1 MIKILHTADWHLG
14 KKLDSFSRLEEQ
26 ILVMNEIVEIADQ
39 QQVDLV
45 LIAGDLFDNF
55 NPSVE
60 AVELFYKTLKRFS
73 NNGKRP
79 VIAISGNHDSP
90 SLIDAPDPLARECGI
105 ILIGYPN
112 AKIQEFELNDFKI
125 SKSVEGMIEL
135 KLNSFDFP
143 IRIIHTPYANEIRLK
158 QYFGENKEEALNEVL
173 ATNWKNIAN
182 EYCDENGVNLLMAHL
197 YMNQKGAEILEE
209 PEGEKPIKIGN
220 ADMIFSEAIPPQIQ
234 YTALGH
240 LHGFKNIGT
249 EIKPVVY
256 SSSPL
261 CYSFSEAGQTKYV
274 SIIEAEPNQTIS
286 YHKVELKNILLN
298 DIKKE
303 YPFVFELAIYF
314 TKRTEE
320 IFNCAISE
328 NEIGFIAMHLGIG
341 LESQKLSNRYK
352 AILIHPYD
360 NKVKDQL
367 ITFLTTKFSSQIELV
382 NSISYID
389 EIKINEENPDI
400 ILSTTQL
407 NVDFTYI
414 LISPFGLTKDEIK
427 IINYLNELNIIKLQ
441 KDNHMILKDFFSRDL
456 FYMDMEF
463 DNSEDI
469 IRFLSDKLLEQG
481 IVSNNFYKSVLDRES
496 ISPTSFEQFIAVPH
510 PIVFDSFS
518 SKGAV
523 CILKRPIQWGEY
535 QVKIVIL
542 FAIKNED
549 RKKLKDYYSLIG
561 QAIIEEN
568 SLRRLLAAKSYS
580 QFLDVFSA

>member
-26 ILVMNEIVEIADQ
+26 ILVMNEIIEIADQ

-60 AVELFYKTLKRFS
+60 AVELFYKTLKRLS

-79 VIAISGNHDSP
+79 VVAISGNHDSP

-125 SKSVEGMIEL
+125 LKSVEGMIEL
-135 KLNSFDFP
+135 KLNSFDYP

-158 QYFGENKEEALNEVL
+158 QYFGENKEDALNEVL
-173 ATNWKNIAN
+173 ATNWKNIAD

-249 EIKPVVY
+249 EDKPVVY

-274 SIIEAEPNQTIS
+274 SVIEVEPNKTIS
-286 YHKVELKNILLN
+286 YHKIELKHGKPLIRKTFDDINLAVEWLNENQNALVEL
-298 DIKKE
+298 
-303 YPFVFELAIYF
+303 
-314 TKRTEE
+314 T
-320 IFNCAISE
+320 
-328 NEIGFIAMHLGIG
+328 
-341 LESQKLSNRYK
+341 LESDSFLKADERKLIYQSHDG
-352 AILIHPYD
+352 IIHLIP
-360 NKVKDQL
+360 KVKNQEIETVEYKFADQ
-367 ITFLTTKFSSQIELV
+367 TKDMKELFADYFKSK
-382 NSISYID
+382 NGNQEPND
-389 EIKINEENPDI
+389 EIK
-400 ILSTTQL
+400 
-407 NVDFTYI
+407 
-414 LISPFGLTKDEIK
+414 
-427 IINYLNELNIIKLQ
+427 
-441 KDNHMILKDFFSRDL
+441 DL
-456 FYMDMEF
+456 FNEIL
-463 DNSEDI
+463 NS
-469 IRFLSDKLLEQG
+469 
-481 IVSNNFYKSVLDRES
+481 
-496 ISPTSFEQFIAVPH
+496 
-510 PIVFDSFS
+510 
-518 SKGAV
+518 
-523 CILKRPIQWGEY
+523 
-535 QVKIVIL
+535 
-542 FAIKNED
+542 
-549 RKKLKDYYSLIG
+549 
-561 QAIIEEN
+561 
-568 SLRRLLAAKSYS
+568 
-580 QFLDVFSA
+580 

>member
-39 QQVDLV
+39 EQVNLV

-60 AVELFYKTLKRFS
+60 AVELFYKTLKKLS

-158 QYFGENKEEALNEVL
+158 QYFGENKEDALNEVL
-173 ATNWKNIAN
+173 ATNWKNIAD

-240 LHGFKNIGT
+240 LHGFKNIGS
-249 EIKPVVY
+249 EENPVVY

-261 CYSFSEAGQTKYV
+261 CYSFSEAGQNKYV
-274 SIIEAEPNQTIS
+274 SLIEAEPNQTIS
-286 YHKVELKNILLN
+286 YHKIELKNGKPLIRKTFDNINVAVEWLN
-298 DIKKE
+298 E
-303 YPFVFELAIYF
+303 NQNALVEL
-314 TKRTEE
+314 T
-320 IFNCAISE
+320 
-328 NEIGFIAMHLGIG
+328 
-341 LESQKLSNRYK
+341 LESDSFLKADERKLIYQSHDGIIHLIPKLKNQEIETVEYK
-352 AILIHPYD
+352 FAD
-360 NKVKDQL
+360 QTKDM
-367 ITFLTTKFSSQIELV
+367 KELFADYFKSK
-382 NSISYID
+382 NGNQEPND
-389 EIKINEENPDI
+389 EIK
-400 ILSTTQL
+400 
-407 NVDFTYI
+407 
-414 LISPFGLTKDEIK
+414 
-427 IINYLNELNIIKLQ
+427 
-441 KDNHMILKDFFSRDL
+441 DL
-456 FYMDMEF
+456 FNE
-463 DNSEDI
+463 
-469 IRFLSDKLLEQG
+469 
-481 IVSNNFYKSVLDRES
+481 
-496 ISPTSFEQFIAVPH
+496 
-510 PIVFDSFS
+510 
-518 SKGAV
+518 
-523 CILKRPIQWGEY
+523 IL
-535 QVKIVIL
+535 
-542 FAIKNED
+542 NT
-549 RKKLKDYYSLIG
+549 
-561 QAIIEEN
+561 
-568 SLRRLLAAKSYS
+568 
-580 QFLDVFSA
+580 

>member
-26 ILVMNEIVEIADQ
+26 VLVMNEIVEIADQ

-60 AVELFYKTLKRFS
+60 AVELFYKTLKRLS

-79 VIAISGNHDSP
+79 VVAISGNHDSP

-135 KLNSFDFP
+135 KLNSFNFP

-249 EIKPVVY
+249 KEKPVVY

-286 YHKVELKNILLN
+286 YHKVELKNGKPLIRKTFDDINVAVEWLN
-298 DIKKE
+298 E
-303 YPFVFELAIYF
+303 NQNALVEL
-314 TKRTEE
+314 T
-320 IFNCAISE
+320 
-328 NEIGFIAMHLGIG
+328 
-341 LESQKLSNRYK
+341 LESDSFLKVDERKLIYQSHDG
-352 AILIHPYD
+352 IIHLIP
-360 NKVKDQL
+360 KVKNQEIETIEYKFADQS
-367 ITFLTTKFSSQIELV
+367 KDMKELFTDYFKSK
-382 NSISYID
+382 NGNQEPND
-389 EIKINEENPDI
+389 EIK
-400 ILSTTQL
+400 
-407 NVDFTYI
+407 
-414 LISPFGLTKDEIK
+414 
-427 IINYLNELNIIKLQ
+427 
-441 KDNHMILKDFFSRDL
+441 DL
-456 FYMDMEF
+456 FNEIL
-463 DNSEDI
+463 NS
-469 IRFLSDKLLEQG
+469 
-481 IVSNNFYKSVLDRES
+481 
-496 ISPTSFEQFIAVPH
+496 
-510 PIVFDSFS
+510 
-518 SKGAV
+518 
-523 CILKRPIQWGEY
+523 
-535 QVKIVIL
+535 
-542 FAIKNED
+542 
-549 RKKLKDYYSLIG
+549 
-561 QAIIEEN
+561 
-568 SLRRLLAAKSYS
+568 
-580 QFLDVFSA
+580 